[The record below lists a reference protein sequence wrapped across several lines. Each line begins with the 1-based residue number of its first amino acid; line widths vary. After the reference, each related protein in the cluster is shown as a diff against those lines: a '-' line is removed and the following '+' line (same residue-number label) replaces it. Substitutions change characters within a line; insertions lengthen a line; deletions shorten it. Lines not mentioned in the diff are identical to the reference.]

1 MPYRQL
7 FKRWTYEPLPTNIST
22 TGSRRDSQR
31 RALLTAILFLG
42 LSAGLIW
49 AGRNVFSP
57 VATYSPLDNYQN
69 M

>member
-1 MPYRQL
+1 MPYQQL
-7 FKRWTYEPLPTNIST
+7 FKRWTYEPLPTNISN

-31 RALLTAILFLG
+31 RALLVAILFLC
-42 LSAGLIW
+42 LSAGLILS
-49 AGRNVFSP
+49 AKNVFSP